1 MPGGEESDSSRDIYV
16 LSDRLTEDK
25 ELRMHLQWKRLENVL
40 QVQEKE
46 RNNNSF
52 KRSCFFC
59 RTVFEGSSAKLLNH
73 MCYDHNFSVGQPHNL
88 VFIEELLD
96 ILENKLDSLV
106 CIFCEKVFKT
116 RDVLKEHMRK
126 KNHKK
131 INPRNADYDKYYLI
145 NYLEMGKSWEQMTKW
160 VAFTGIFF
168 PKPCII

>member
-1 MPGGEESDSSRDIYV
+1 MKMEGEESEQDYFF
-16 LSDRLTEDK
+16 LSDLLTEDK
-25 ELRMHLQWKRLENVL
+25 ELRMHLQWKRLEHVL

-46 RNNNSF
+46 RNNSSF

-59 RTVFEGSSAKLLNH
+59 RTVFEGSSAKLLND

-145 NYLEMGKSWEQMTKW
+145 NYLEMGKSWEQLTK
-160 VAFTGIFF
+160 
-168 PKPCII
+168 